1 MKSSQQKYENPKQAG
16 SLGGVRPFAKV
27 NKLST
32 REAQQ
37 LLQSLPSYTLHKP
50 RRLHYPTEPVM
61 VLSINQQCVFDLME
75 VGQLAIWNK
84 KTRYLLSV
92 NDVLSNFL
100 G

>member
-16 SLGGVRPFAKV
+16 SLGGVPPFAKA

-32 REAQQ
+32 REGQQ

-92 NDVLSNFL
+92 KNYRK
-100 G
+100 

>member
-16 SLGGVRPFAKV
+16 SLGGVRPFAKA

-32 REAQQ
+32 REAQR

-50 RRLHYPTEPVM
+50 RCHHYPTEPVM

-75 VGQLAIWNK
+75 VDQLAKWNK

-92 NDVLSNFL
+92 HSPT
-100 G
+100 